1 MPGYQPSYELVCLL
15 VSQHICEPEYL
26 WELSAYLWASIP
38 VSPSAFLWACL
49 STCEPAY
56 LWVRLPTCEP
66 VCLPVSQHS
75 CEPVGLPVSQHTC
88 EPEYLWA
95 SILVSQHSCEPVGLP
110 VSRHTCEPAYLW
122 ASIPVSQQTCEPS
135 AYLLVI
141 WFPTDEELIF
151 MHDFFLSS
159 AILTLFIVLSS
170 YSTTLTSLLTKVTQ
184 LTNAWPQMTSLGT
197 NEVRTYS
204 STSTY

>member
-1 MPGYQPSYELVCLL
+1 MNLSACLWVSIY
-15 VSQHICEPEYL
+15 VSQNTCE
-26 WELSAYLWASIP
+26 S
-38 VSPSAFLWACL
+38 CL
-49 STCEPAY
+49 PTCEPAY

-66 VCLPVSQHS
+66 VCLPVNQHS
-75 CEPVGLPVSQHTC
+75 CEPLGLPVSQ
-88 EPEYLWA
+88 
-95 SILVSQHSCEPVGLP
+95 
-110 VSRHTCEPAYLW
+110 HTCEPAYLW
-122 ASIPVSQQTCEPS
+122 ASIPVSQHTCEPS

-141 WFPTDEELIF
+141 WFPADEELIF

>member
-1 MPGYQPSYELVCLL
+1 MPGFQPSYELVCLL

-26 WELSAYLWASIP
+26 WDLSAYLWASIP
-38 VSPSAFLWACL
+38 VSPSAYLWACL

-66 VCLPVSQHS
+66 TYLWARI
-75 CEPVGLPVSQHTC
+75 PVSQHTC
-88 EPEYLWA
+88 EPAFLWA
-95 SILVSQHSCEPVGLP
+95 CRP
-110 VSRHTCEPAYLW
+110 TCEPTYLW
-122 ASIPVSQQTCEPS
+122 ASIPVSQHTCEPS

-141 WFPTDEELIF
+141 WVPADEELIF

>member
-38 VSPSAFLWACL
+38 VSPSAYLWACLPNCEPAFLWAC
-49 STCEPAY
+49 
-56 LWVRLPTCEP
+56 RPTCEP
-66 VCLPVSQHS
+66 
-75 CEPVGLPVSQHTC
+75 T
-88 EPEYLWA
+88 
-95 SILVSQHSCEPVGLP
+95 
-110 VSRHTCEPAYLW
+110 YLW
-122 ASIPVSQQTCEPS
+122 ASIPVSQHTCEPS

-141 WFPTDEELIF
+141 WFPADEELIF

-184 LTNAWPQMTSLGT
+184 LTNACPQMTSLGR